1 MGQYISGKRAQ
12 QLVGKGAVLVDVRGP
27 VAFRDGALPGAINLS
42 LRQISQ
48 IQKYPK
54 DTTIVVYGESSDPTT
69 LSAALN
75 YISVY
80 GFNKV
85 YSFRTLEEWHK

>member
-1 MGQYISGKRAQ
+1 MQSISGKKAQ
-12 QLVGKGAVLVDVRGP
+12 ALVSKGAVLVDVRGP
-27 VAFRDGALPGAINLS
+27 VAFRDGALPNAINLP

-54 DTTIVVYGESSDPTT
+54 TTSLVVYGEESDPAT

-75 YISVY
+75 YISTY
-80 GFNKV
+80 GFSKV
-85 YSFRTLEEWHK
+85 YSIGTLDNWYK